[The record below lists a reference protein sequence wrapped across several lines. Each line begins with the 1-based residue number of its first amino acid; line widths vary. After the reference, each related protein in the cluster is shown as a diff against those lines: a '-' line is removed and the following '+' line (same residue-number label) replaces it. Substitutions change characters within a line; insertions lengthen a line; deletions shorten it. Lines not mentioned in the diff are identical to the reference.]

1 MLIWY
6 SPKAA
11 LIEVKRDAGTAAGL
25 QEHLIKTSQ
34 NLERFTSVRGES
46 QAKLW
51 DLRSWWF

>member
-6 SPKAA
+6 SPEIA
-11 LIEVKRDAGTAAGL
+11 LIKVKRDAGTAAGL

-51 DLRSWWF
+51 DLRSWYS